1 MLTGALDMPT
11 QTVILRPAAFGGAPS
26 ALVVLLTIL
35 IVIGVVAHAA
45 VL

>member
-1 MLTGALDMPT
+1 MPA
-11 QTVILRPAAFGGAPS
+11 QTVILRPNPFAGVTS

-35 IVIGVVAHAA
+35 VILGVAAHAA